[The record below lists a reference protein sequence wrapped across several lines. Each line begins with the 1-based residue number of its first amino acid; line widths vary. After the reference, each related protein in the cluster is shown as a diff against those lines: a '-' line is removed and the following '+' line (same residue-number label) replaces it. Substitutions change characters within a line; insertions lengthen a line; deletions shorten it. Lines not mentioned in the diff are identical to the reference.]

1 MYYHFGCHVVKFN
14 HSNSN
19 FTPIIGWSLSA
30 CSVPFMFSVSQAWL
44 PHAYT
49 VRHCYSF
56 CPFLEREPLTV
67 FLSKRLCSLWIC
79 KSVQV
84 HSAQQKLQ
92 VSIAAKRV
100 LQYYTDAKL
109 ATICNVKPQCSI
121 IPPKH
126 CIKWYGCYSWWFRAS
141 WFELNQII
149 TYRNT
154 IVHSCFCAVAM
165 RPTVSYLTRWDTTWW
180 GHSCLVLLGF
190 QFYWRK
196 MLTKA
201 LTSMI
206 TISKVIWDTP
216 HSFCRILPNMSSF
229 QNCRS

>member
-1 MYYHFGCHVVKFN
+1 
-14 HSNSN
+14 
-19 FTPIIGWSLSA
+19 
-30 CSVPFMFSVSQAWL
+30 MFSVSQAWL

-141 WFELNQII
+141 WFELNQ
-149 TYRNT
+149 TLTCCNT
-154 IVHSCFCAVAM
+154 LVHSCVCAVAM
-165 RPTVSYLTRWDTTWW
+165 RPTVSYPDALGYYMMWW
-180 GHSCLVLLGF
+180 CGHSCLVRLLGF
-190 QFYWRK
+190 QFCWRK
-196 MLTKA
+196 LLTKA
-201 LTSMI
+201 LTSML
-206 TISKVIWDTP
+206 TISKVNVWDTP
-216 HSFCRILPNMSSF
+216 HIQLRRVITPHS
-229 QNCRS
+229 